1 MRLYYDYKFNAGMS
15 LTFSQFVFNP
25 IINGL
30 YNSQLMDLNTFTE
43 NVFEDLYSSLDNT
56 FNCED
61 SNRPKYIDK
70 MITSLN
76 SYPYKYTW
84 RKLDRT
90 LRFKSEV

>member
-1 MRLYYDYKFNAGMS
+1 MRLYYDYKFNIGMS

-30 YNSQLMDLNTFTE
+30 YNSQLMDLNTFSE
-43 NVFEDLYSSLDNT
+43 NAFSDLYSTLDNI

-61 SNRPKYIDK
+61 SNRPKYINK
-70 MITSLN
+70 MIISLN

-90 LRFKSEV
+90 LNFKSEV